1 MFFTRI
7 KNKTFRL
14 YGVSM
19 IQKIKVSVIIPS
31 LNVFQYIQRCI
42 DSVRN
47 QTLKEIEIIC
57 IDAGSTDGT
66 LEVIKSEAE
75 SDSRITLIQSEKKSY
90 GYQVNLGISMANGKY
105 ISIVE
110 SDDQIESD
118 MLEKLFVEAENK
130 ELDFI
135 KSNYWAFSDG
145 RKNKRKILESVNIY
159 NKVISPKELPLL
171 HFMDINIWTGIYRR
185 QFLIDNHILLNE
197 SAGAAF
203 QDIGFVTQA
212 LCYAE
217 RAEYLNEPFYIYT
230 EKREGASTLN
240 KKCFIYAYQEWKR
253 IFENQIIP
261 DEIFESHRK
270 CIVTRLVGTVLP
282 ESKKVL
288 ISEDYNIDSP
298 FYKEPCEWFSRL
310 IKNEWEKNNIL
321 FSNLTR
327 ESLKDIWLFTYNQK
341 SYSEKIKTE
350 NLLLQN
356 IKEELNETLL
366 NLKRPFVIFGSG
378 QRGKRFLEE
387 YAIPLGLKPL
397 CFVDNDKAKCG
408 SYIDEV
414 PIVDPETSVEKYH
427 DVVYFIANKKNYLD
441 IEMQLLGY
449 GVNSNNI
456 LIF

>member
-1 MFFTRI
+1 
-7 KNKTFRL
+7 
-14 YGVSM
+14 M
-19 IQKIKVSVIIPS
+19 IYEEKVSVIIPS

-42 DSVRN
+42 ESVRT
-47 QTLKEIEIIC
+47 QTLKEIEILC

-66 LEVIKSEAE
+66 LEVIRREAE
-75 SDSRITLIQSEKKSY
+75 SDSRITLIHSDKKSY

-118 MLEKLFVEAENK
+118 MLEKLFGESENNK
-130 ELDFI
+130 LDFI
-135 KSNYWAFSDG
+135 KSDYLAFSHG
-145 RKNKRKILESVNIY
+145 KKNKRKILESDKLYNNIL
-159 NKVISPKELPLL
+159 NPKQMPLL
-171 HFMDINIWTGIYRR
+171 HTMDMSIWTGIYKR
-185 QFLIDNHILLNE
+185 QFIIDNHILLNE

-203 QDIGFVTQA
+203 QDIGFVTQV

-230 EKREGASTLN
+230 ENREGASTLN

-288 ISEDYNIDSP
+288 ISEDYNIDSS

-310 IKNEWEKNNIL
+310 IRNEWKKGNIL

-341 SYSEKIKTE
+341 SYCEKIKTE
-350 NLLLQN
+350 NLLMQS
-356 IKEELNETLL
+356 IKEELKETLL

-378 QRGKRFLEE
+378 QRGRRFLEE
-387 YAIPLGLKPL
+387 YVLPLGLKPL
-397 CFVDNDKAKCG
+397 CFVDNDKSKYDR
-408 SYIDEV
+408 YIDEV
-414 PIVDPETSVEKYH
+414 LIVDPETSVEKYC
-427 DVVYFIANKKNYLD
+427 DVVYFIANKKNSID
-441 IEMQLLGY
+441 IEAQLLGY
-449 GVNSNNI
+449 GVNSDNI
-456 LIF
+456 FIF